1 MPLAPMDHLLYEARA
16 GRYAVAAF
24 ECWNS
29 ANIYGIAMGAKACG
43 KPVIFQASPVEYALM
58 GGPAALRRIVELYV
72 EQTGI
77 TAALHLDHGTTLA
90 QVEECLAA
98 GFTSVMLDAS
108 HEPFEQNLELTRS
121 AVELAHA
128 RQVPVEAELGQVGGC
143 EGELAGEDVPD
154 AHLTDPQEATTF
166 VRETGVDCLAVA
178 IGTVH
183 GDYRGK
189 PNIRLD
195 RLREV
200 AAAVAVPL
208 VLHGGSGTPAPALR
222 EAIRL
227 GIAKINICTDIHKAW
242 LAGVAAAQGTRTP
255 SVPGRFYEIAHD
267 MLVAKV
273 VEMIRLFAENE
284 R

>member
-1 MPLAPMDHLLYEARA
+1 MDELLRQARA
-16 GRYAVAAF
+16 HRYAVAAF

-29 ANIYGIAMGAKACG
+29 ANIYGIAVGAQACG
-43 KPVIFQASPVEYALM
+43 MPVIFQASPVEYALM
-58 GGPAALRRIVELYV
+58 GGPLALQKIVELYV

-77 TAALHLDHGTTLA
+77 TAALHLDHGSTLD
-90 QVEECLAA
+90 QVKECLAA

-108 HEPFEQNLELTRS
+108 RETFARNVELS
-121 AVELAHA
+121 KAAAELAHA
-128 RQVPVEAELGQVGGC
+128 RNVPVEAELGHVGGS
-143 EGELAGEDVPD
+143 EGEFAGEAVPE
-154 AHLTDPQEATTF
+154 AHLTDAQEAARF

-183 GDYRGK
+183 GDYRGE
-189 PNIRLD
+189 PRIHLD

-200 AAAVAVPL
+200 AAAVEVPL
-208 VLHGGSGTPAPALR
+208 VLHGGSGTPPPILR

-242 LAGVAAAQGTRTP
+242 LSGIAAAQGKRTP
-255 SVPGRFYEIAHD
+255 SVPGRFYEFAHE

-273 VEMIRLFAENE
+273 VEMIRLFSEGAV
-284 R
+284 